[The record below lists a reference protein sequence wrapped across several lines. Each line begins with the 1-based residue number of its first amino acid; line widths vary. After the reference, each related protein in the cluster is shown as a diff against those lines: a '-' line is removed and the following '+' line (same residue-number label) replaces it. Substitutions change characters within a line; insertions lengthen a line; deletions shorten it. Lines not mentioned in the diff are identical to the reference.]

1 MREVSGTKNETS
13 YRRYGSS
20 PDKSMCPMKMTIL
33 MLTTM
38 IGRPQLLG
46 EIEKA
51 DSDAEKAR

>member
-1 MREVSGTKNETS
+1 MREASGTKNEMS
-13 YRRYGSS
+13 YRRYESS
-20 PDKSMCPMKMTIL
+20 PDKSMCPMKTATL